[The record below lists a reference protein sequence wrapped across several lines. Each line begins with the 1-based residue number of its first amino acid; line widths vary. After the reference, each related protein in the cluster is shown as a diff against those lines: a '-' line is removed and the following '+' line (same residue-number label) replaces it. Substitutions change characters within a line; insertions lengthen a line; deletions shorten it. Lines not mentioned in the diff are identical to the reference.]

1 MTRKML
7 KPLTLITA
15 VALFGI
21 ALGIP
26 QPVAA
31 NGTQGTPLFAN
42 ETVMLDS
49 DSLMLSDLFIG
60 LPAGKG
66 CSRRRC
72 PAPWREHGR
81 PAWYV
86 AKAGSGPQS

>member
-31 NGTQGTPLFAN
+31 NGTQGTP
-42 ETVMLDS
+42 
-49 DSLMLSDLFIG
+49 
-60 LPAGKG
+60 
-66 CSRRRC
+66 
-72 PAPWREHGR
+72 
-81 PAWYV
+81 
-86 AKAGSGPQS
+86 AKTGSGPQS